1 MADMESEPNK
11 ALVGFSCFTLPVLAA
26 ERHKPHSW
34 ATVAR
39 SGESAWRTCEELE
52 DEMAYVIV
60 NDFEGGTREQ
70 YDATTAVVHPAGG
83 LPPGQTHHYAGP
95 STNGWVVVA
104 VWESK
109 EIWEKFRDET
119 LLPAFQGGGSVLPGP
134 PKTTE
139 FEVELE
145 L

>member
-1 MADMESEPNK
+1 MVYRGS
-11 ALVGFSCFTLPVLAA
+11 VGANP
-26 ERHKPHSW
+26 P
-34 ATVAR
+34 
-39 SGESAWRTCEELE
+39 GEICDELE

-83 LPPGQTHHYAGP
+83 LPVGQTHHYAGP
-95 STNGWVVVA
+95 SASGWVVVA
-104 VWESK
+104 VWDSK

-119 LLPAFQGGGSVLPGP
+119 LLPAFREQDAVLPGP

-139 FEVELE
+139 FEVEVE
-145 L
+145 F